1 MANLKPGDV
10 INPLTLFNDFGGG
23 SGSHYGIMEMRFR
36 KSIEKVE
43 MLMLMNGRG
52 VSFCW
57 FLAVYG
63 YNGN

>member
-52 VSFCW
+52 GF
-57 FLAVYG
+57 FLLVPG
-63 YNGN
+63 CIWI